1 MIASRLIVVKYSY
14 INISTVT
21 THLSLILGSFRHI
34 EQRPSGREHGRHQTY
49 RQRKLQWL
57 ESAIDRNFN
66 IPKGIKASQGTGMV

>member
-1 MIASRLIVVKYSY
+1 MIASRLIVVEYKY
-14 INISTVT
+14 IDVSTVT

-49 RQRKLQWL
+49 RQRKIQLL
-57 ESAIDRNFN
+57 KSVVDRNFS